1 MMTRLQQ
8 AAYHASGWTGT
19 AILVLTLAGVPAVR
33 ADEIAAAGVAIG
45 EKIVPMVVSIT
56 VHKDEMS
63 APATSGVATAGAQ
76 VAPHNGA
83 DDIKTFVASGFVIDP
98 SGLIVTNYHVVENA
112 YQIRISFWD
121 GSVLPGDIVSA
132 DYFADIAL
140 VQVHPAHPLAVAH
153 WGDSQKL
160 ELGDQVVAAGNPF
173 GLGVSLS
180 AGIISALDRNIHDSP
195 YDDFIQTDAA
205 INHGNSGGPLCNM
218 NGDVIGV
225 DSDIISPVAGSVG
238 VGFALPSSTARF
250 VIDRLRDYGWV
261 RPSWIGV
268 KVQQIT
274 PDMAEAMGLQR
285 VRGSIVALIW
295 PGGPADRAG
304 LQVGDIVETFDGQQ
318 PQNERAL
325 LRDIAAAPAGKTIT
339 LAVRRGT
346 AVRDVTVTTAEWPR
360 EEWDKLDTPLHVTR
374 PNLGVPP
381 DLGLTLSAIA
391 DSERSGAGLTGDQT
405 GVRITLV
412 APDTDAARRGIV
424 KGDVIERV
432 QDKPVS
438 TPAEVMAELTSARAA
453 NRQYV
458 MVLILPVVR
467 DTPGPKWFALQA
479 GPVVTPG
486 ASHAEVP

>member
-1 MMTRLQQ
+1 MMARLQQ
-8 AAYHASGWTGT
+8 AAYHASGWMGT

-56 VHKDEMS
+56 VHKDETS
-63 APATSGVATAGAQ
+63 APATSGVATVGAQ
-76 VAPHNGA
+76 ADPHNGA
-83 DDIKTFVASGFVIDP
+83 GDIKTFVASGFVIDP
-98 SGLIVTNYHVVENA
+98 SGLIVTNYHVVEDA
-112 YQIRISFWD
+112 FEIRISFWD
-121 GSVLPGDIVSA
+121 GSVLPATIVSA

-140 VQVHPAHPLAVAH
+140 VQVHPAHPLPVAH

-238 VGFALPSSTARF
+238 VGFALPSNTARF
-250 VIDRLRDYGWV
+250 VIDRLRAYGWV
-261 RPSWIGV
+261 RPSWIGA

-274 PDMAEAMGLQR
+274 PDMAEAMGLQQA
-285 VRGSIVALIW
+285 RGSIVAHIW
-295 PGGPADRAG
+295 PGGPADKAG

-318 PQNERAL
+318 PMNERAL
-325 LRDIAAAPAGKTIT
+325 LRDIASAPADKTIT
-339 LAVRRGT
+339 LAIRRGT
-346 AVRDVTVTTAEWPR
+346 AMRDVTVTTAEWPR
-360 EEWDKLDTPLHVTR
+360 LEWDKRDTPLHVTR
-374 PNLGVPP
+374 PRLGVPP
-381 DLGLTLSAIA
+381 DLGLALSVIA
-391 DSERSGAGLTGDQT
+391 DSERSGAGLTGDQM
-405 GVRITLV
+405 GVLITQV
-412 APDTDAARRGIV
+412 APGTDAARRGIV

-453 NRQYV
+453 NREYV
-458 MVLILPVVR
+458 MMLILPAVR
-467 DTPGPKWFALQA
+467 DTTGPKWFALQA
-479 GPVVTPG
+479 GPVLAPG
-486 ASHAEVP
+486 ESHADVP